1 MEMTKE
7 ELQRK
12 VDELTQSLD
21 TFNKNTEMLKQDLA
35 VAQNALKVADRPRIT
50 QDQMTE
56 IQEAIYTVVN
66 NVDFTDCNNYDMD
79 FEIDYDNR
87 IAVSNME
94 FNNSDDIADDLCSEI
109 ECLFNVIDTE
119 KEDEA

>member
-1 MEMTKE
+1 MTKE
-7 ELQRK
+7 ELQLK
-12 VDELTQSLD
+12 VNELTQSLD

-35 VAQNALKVADRPRIT
+35 VAKNALKFADRPKIT
-50 QDQMTE
+50 RDQMTE
-56 IQEAIYTVVN
+56 IEDAIYTVVN

-87 IAVSNME
+87 IAVSSME
-94 FNNSDDIADDLCSEI
+94 FNNSDEIADDLCSEI
-109 ECLFNVIDTE
+109 GSLFNVIDTE

>member
-1 MEMTKE
+1 MTKE
-7 ELQRK
+7 ELQLK
-12 VDELTQSLD
+12 VNELTQSLD
-21 TFNKNTEMLKQDLA
+21 TFNKNTEMLKKDLA

-56 IQEAIYTVVN
+56 IHDALYTVVN
-66 NVDFTDCNNYDMD
+66 SVDFTDCNNYDMD

-94 FNNSDDIADDLCSEI
+94 FNNYDAIEDDLY
-109 ECLFNVIDTE
+109 
-119 KEDEA
+119 

>member
-12 VDELTQSLD
+12 VDELTQSLESF
-21 TFNKNTEMLKQDLA
+21 TKNTEMLKQDLI
-35 VAQNALKVADRPRIT
+35 VAKNALKVADRPRIT

-56 IQEAIYTVVN
+56 IQDAIYTVVN

-94 FNNSDDIADDLCSEI
+94 FNNSDDIADDICSEI
-109 ECLFNVIDTE
+109 ECLFNVIQP
-119 KEDEA
+119 EDEA

>member
-1 MEMTKE
+1 MTKE

-21 TFNKNTEMLKQDLA
+21 TFNKNTEMLKQDLVA
-35 VAQNALKVADRPRIT
+35 AQNALKVADRPKIT
-50 QDQMTE
+50 RDQMTE
-56 IQEAIYTVVN
+56 IQDAIYTVVN
-66 NVDFTDCNNYDMD
+66 SVDFTDCNNYDMD

-109 ECLFNVIDTE
+109 EYLFNVIDTE
-119 KEDEA
+119 KENEA

>member
-1 MEMTKE
+1 MTKE

-12 VDELTQSLD
+12 VDELTQSLESF
-21 TFNKNTEMLKQDLA
+21 TKNTEMLKQDLI
-35 VAQNALKVADRPRIT
+35 VAKNALKVADRPRIT

-56 IQEAIYTVVN
+56 IQDAIYTVVN

-94 FNNSDDIADDLCSEI
+94 FNNSDEIADDLCSEI
-109 ECLFNVIDTE
+109 GSLFNVIET
-119 KEDEA
+119 EDEA

>member
-56 IQEAIYTVVN
+56 IQDAIYTIVN

>member
-7 ELQRK
+7 ELERK
-12 VDELTQSLD
+12 VRELTASIT
-21 TFNKNTEMLKQDLA
+21 TFNNDADLLKKDLA
-35 VAQNALKVADRPRIT
+35 DAHQRLAVIDRPRIT
-50 QDQMTE
+50 RDQMTE
-56 IQEAIYTVVN
+56 IHDAIYTVVN

-94 FNNSDDIADDLCSEI
+94 FNNSDEIADDLCSEI
-109 ECLFNVIDTE
+109 GSLFNVIET
-119 KEDEA
+119 EDEA

>member
-1 MEMTKE
+1 MTKE

-12 VDELTQSLD
+12 VDELTQSLESF
-21 TFNKNTEMLKQDLA
+21 TKNTEMLKQDLI
-35 VAQNALKVADRPRIT
+35 VAKNALKVADRPKIT

-56 IQEAIYTVVN
+56 IQDAIYTIVN

-87 IAVSNME
+87 VAVSNME
-94 FNNSDDIADDLCSEI
+94 FCNSDEIADDLCSEI
-109 ECLFNVIDTE
+109 GSLFNVIET
-119 KEDEA
+119 EDEA

>member
-12 VDELTQSLD
+12 VEELTQSLD
-21 TFNKNTEMLKQDLA
+21 SFNKNTEMLKQDLA
-35 VAQNALKVADRPRIT
+35 EAQRKLKVADRPKIT

-56 IQEAIYTVVN
+56 IQDAIYTVVN
-66 NVDFTDCNNYDMD
+66 NVDFTDCNNYDRD

-94 FNNSDDIADDLCSEI
+94 FSNYDEIADDLCSEI
-109 ECLFNVIDTE
+109 GSLFNVIDTE
-119 KEDEA
+119 DEA

>member
-1 MEMTKE
+1 MTKE
-7 ELQRK
+7 ELERR
-12 VDELTQSLD
+12 VRELTASIE
-21 TFNKNTEMLKQDLA
+21 TFTNDADLLKKDLA
-35 VAQNALKVADRPRIT
+35 AANQRLAVVNRPKIT

-56 IQEAIYTVVN
+56 IHDAIYTVVN

-94 FNNSDDIADDLCSEI
+94 FNNSDEIADDLCSEI
-109 ECLFNVIDTE
+109 GSLFNVIQPE
-119 KEDEA
+119 NED

>member
-12 VDELTQSLD
+12 VDELTQSLESF
-21 TFNKNTEMLKQDLA
+21 TKNTEMLKQDLI
-35 VAQNALKVADRPRIT
+35 VAKNALKVADRPRIT

-56 IQEAIYTVVN
+56 IQDAIHVVVN
-66 NVDFTDCNNYDMD
+66 NIDFTDCNNYDMD

-94 FNNSDDIADDLCSEI
+94 FNNSHEIADDIASEM
-109 ECLFNVIDTE
+109 EELFNVIQPE
-119 KEDEA
+119 NED

>member
-1 MEMTKE
+1 MTKE

-12 VDELTQSLD
+12 VDELTQSLESF
-21 TFNKNTEMLKQDLA
+21 TKNTEMLKQDLI
-35 VAQNALKVADRPRIT
+35 VAKNALKVADRPKIT

-56 IQEAIYTVVN
+56 IQDAIYTVVN

-94 FNNSDDIADDLCSEI
+94 FNNSDEIADDLCSEI
-109 ECLFNVIDTE
+109 ESLFNVIET
-119 KEDEA
+119 EDEA

>member
-1 MEMTKE
+1 MTKE

-21 TFNKNTEMLKQDLA
+21 SFNKNTEMLKQDLV
-35 VAQNALKVADRPRIT
+35 VAQNALKVADRPKIT

-56 IQEAIYTVVN
+56 IQDAIHVVVN
-66 NVDFTDCNNYDMD
+66 NIDFTDCNNYDMD

-87 IAVSNME
+87 IAVSSME
-94 FNNSDDIADDLCSEI
+94 FNNSHEIADDISSEI
-109 ECLFNVIDTE
+109 ECLFNVIQP
-119 KEDEA
+119 EDEA

>member
-1 MEMTKE
+1 MEMNKE
-7 ELQRK
+7 ELQLK
-12 VDELTQSLD
+12 VNELTQSLD

-35 VAQNALKVADRPRIT
+35 VARRALEVADRPKIT
-50 QDQMTE
+50 QDQMTH
-56 IQEAIYTVVN
+56 IIDAIHTVIN
-66 NVDFTDCNNYDMD
+66 NVDFTDSHNYDMD

-94 FNNSDDIADDLCSEI
+94 FNNSHEIADDISSEI

-119 KEDEA
+119 DEA

>member
-21 TFNKNTEMLKQDLA
+21 SFTKNTEMLKQDLV
-35 VAQNALKVADRPRIT
+35 VAQNALKFADRPKIT
-50 QDQMTE
+50 LDQMTE
-56 IQEAIYTVVN
+56 IQDAIYTVVN

-87 IAVSNME
+87 IAVSSME
-94 FNNSDDIADDLCSEI
+94 FNNSDEIADDLCSEI
-109 ECLFNVIDTE
+109 GSLFNVIDTE

>member
-1 MEMTKE
+1 MTKE

-12 VDELTQSLD
+12 VDELTQSLESF
-21 TFNKNTEMLKQDLA
+21 TKNTEMLKQDLI
-35 VAQNALKVADRPRIT
+35 VAKNALKVADRPRIT

-56 IQEAIYTVVN
+56 IQDAIYTVVN

-87 IAVSNME
+87 IAVSNIE
-94 FNNSDDIADDLCSEI
+94 FNNSDEIADDLCSEI
-109 ECLFNVIDTE
+109 GSLFNVIET
-119 KEDEA
+119 EDEA

>member
-1 MEMTKE
+1 MTKE

-12 VDELTQSLD
+12 VDELTQSLESF
-21 TFNKNTEMLKQDLA
+21 TKNTEMLKQDLI
-35 VAQNALKVADRPRIT
+35 VAKNALKVADRPRIT

-56 IQEAIYTVVN
+56 IQDAIYTVVN

-94 FNNSDDIADDLCSEI
+94 FNNSDDIADDICSEI
-109 ECLFNVIDTE
+109 ECLFNVIQP
-119 KEDEA
+119 EDEA

>member
-1 MEMTKE
+1 MTKE
-7 ELQRK
+7 ELERK
-12 VDELTQSLD
+12 VRELTASIE
-21 TFNKNTEMLKQDLA
+21 TFTNDADLLKKDLA
-35 VAQNALKVADRPRIT
+35 AANQRLAVVNRPKIT

-56 IQEAIYTVVN
+56 IHDAIYTVVN

-94 FNNSDDIADDLCSEI
+94 FNNSDEIADDLCSEI
-109 ECLFNVIDTE
+109 GSLFNVIET
-119 KEDEA
+119 EDET

>member
-1 MEMTKE
+1 MTKE

-12 VDELTQSLD
+12 VDELTQSLESF
-21 TFNKNTEMLKQDLA
+21 TKNTEMLKQDLI
-35 VAQNALKVADRPRIT
+35 VAKNALKVADRPKIT
-50 QDQMTE
+50 RDQMTE
-56 IQEAIYTVVN
+56 IQDAIYTVVN

-94 FNNSDDIADDLCSEI
+94 FNNSDDIADDICSEI
-109 ECLFNVIDTE
+109 ECLFNVIQP
-119 KEDEA
+119 EDEA

>member
-12 VDELTQSLD
+12 VDELTQSLESF
-21 TFNKNTEMLKQDLA
+21 TKNTEMLKQDLI
-35 VAQNALKVADRPRIT
+35 VAKNALKVADRPKIT

-56 IQEAIYTVVN
+56 IQDAIYTVVN

-87 IAVSNME
+87 IAVSSME
-94 FNNSDDIADDLCSEI
+94 FNNSDEIADDLCSEI
-109 ECLFNVIDTE
+109 GSLFNVIET
-119 KEDEA
+119 EDEA